1 MSDSS
6 KRFPLACLAAAV
18 GLSLSA
24 HAAVAAEG
32 GTMLPRA
39 QAASLQDAGIARHH
53 QRFVVRYRDGAAP
66 ARDPRAAQDGLDAA
80 LARSGLAAAPAAG
93 PAGGLRASLLR
104 RTAGG
109 GVVVRTSSPLDRV
122 QAERFVEQLAA
133 DPAVEYAGIDRLLAH
148 AGLVATD
155 GAVSA
160 ATPDDPDFV
169 ELQWHLHGYAGGV
182 HATGAWQRATG
193 DGVVVAVLDTGVTAH
208 PDLDANMLEGYD
220 FITDPV
226 LSRRDSADRVPGGL
240 DPGTWNDDPD
250 VCGIVPSSW
259 HGTHVA
265 GTVAQATG
273 NGIGLAGVAPDA
285 KVLPMRVLGRCGFG
299 YDSDIADAI
308 VWASGGSVEGVPDNP
323 DPAEVINLS
332 LSGWYTCEADSPMQ
346 TAIDTA
352 VGNGSLVVVAAGN
365 SNWYQDVAEVTPGG
379 CANVLTVA
387 ATGREG
393 DISYYTNVG
402 AGVDLSAPGGD
413 IVYDRFSFVWQA
425 WHDSPEGP
433 VPGGAS
439 YAGMMGTSM
448 AAPHVAGVAA
458 LVQSVAETPLPPQQL
473 RDLLVS
479 SARPFPWP
487 IQIPRDR
494 LMGAGIVDAHAAVSA
509 VLDPPCDPGES
520 CDRPLVP
527 MPVYNR
533 QPMAGLAGRAGE
545 TLLFSLEIPAG
556 TGPLSLATHGGIG
569 DADLRVRH
577 GEPPTLD
584 TADFRSRRRGTNAE
598 TVRIMRPQPGTY
610 YIQVV
615 GARSFAGVT
624 LDVRH

>member
-1 MSDSS
+1 MSDPT
-6 KRFPLACLAAAV
+6 KRLPFACLAAAL
-18 GLSLSA
+18 GLALSA
-24 HAAVAAEG
+24 HAAAAAEG
-32 GTMLPRA
+32 GTTLPRM
-39 QAASLQDAGIARHH
+39 QAAVLQDAGIAQRH
-53 QRFVVRYRDGAAP
+53 QRFIVRYRAGAAP
-66 ARDPRAAQDGLDAA
+66 VQDPRAAQGSLDAA
-80 LARSGLAAAPAAG
+80 LARSGLAAPLVAG
-93 PAGGLRASLLR
+93 RAGTLHASLLR

-109 GVVVRTSSPLDRV
+109 AAVVRTSAPLDRV
-122 QAERFVEQLAA
+122 QARRFVEQLAA
-133 DPAVEYAGIDRLLAH
+133 DPAVEYAAIDRLLTH
-148 AGLVATD
+148 AGLAAAGD
-155 GAVSA
+155 SAA

-182 HATGAWQRATG
+182 HATRAWQRATG

-226 LSRRDSADRVPGGL
+226 LSRRDSAERVPGGQ

-250 VCGIVPSSW
+250 VCGIMPSSW

-273 NGIGLAGVAPDA
+273 NGIGLAGVAPEA
-285 KVLPMRVLGRCGFG
+285 KVLPMRVLGRCGLG

-332 LSGWYTCEADSPMQ
+332 LSGWYACEADSPMQ
-346 TAIDTA
+346 TAIDAA

-365 SNWYQDVAEVTPGG
+365 SEWYQDVSEVTPGG
-379 CANVLTVA
+379 CANVVTVA

-413 IVYDRFSFVWQA
+413 IVYDRFSYIWQA
-425 WHDSPEGP
+425 WHDSAEGP
-433 VPGGAS
+433 APGGAS

-458 LVQSVAETPLPPQQL
+458 LVQGVAQTPLSPPQL
-473 RDLLVS
+473 RDLLVA
-479 SARPFPWP
+479 SARPFPYP
-487 IQIPRDR
+487 IRIPQDR

-509 VLDPPCDPGES
+509 VLDPPCDPGEP

-527 MPVYNR
+527 MPIYNR

-545 TLLFSLEIPAG
+545 ALLFSLEIPAG
-556 TGPLSLATHGGIG
+556 TAALSLATHGGIG
-569 DADLRVRH
+569 DADLQVRY
-577 GEPPTLD
+577 GEPPTPD
-584 TADFRSRRRGTNAE
+584 TADFRSRRPGTSAE

-615 GARSFAGVT
+615 GARSFDGVT